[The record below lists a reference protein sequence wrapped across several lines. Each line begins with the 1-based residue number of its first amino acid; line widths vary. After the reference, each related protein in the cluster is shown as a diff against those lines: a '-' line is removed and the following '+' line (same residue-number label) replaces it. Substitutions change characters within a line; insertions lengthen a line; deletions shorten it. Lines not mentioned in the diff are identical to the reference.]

1 LLHVSSSGF
10 GGNTFYFGGPGM
22 QARQFRTQQRPTARA
37 GRGQQAQQGGGD
49 ASMLLQFLPLVI
61 LALFSLLSYAPSLF
75 TQQDPSYT
83 FAPSGNHREQKFTP
97 KNGVS
102 YYVNKPN
109 FNQHPFVTG
118 DSKSN
123 GGLSGFEKRV
133 ENTWKNH
140 LYADCERVREYQQR

>member
-1 LLHVSSSGF
+1 
-10 GGNTFYFGGPGM
+10 M
-22 QARQFRTQQRPTARA
+22 QARQFRTQQRPQQRRN
-37 GRGQQAQQGGGD
+37 GGGGQQQGAGD
-49 ASMLLQFLPLVI
+49 ASILLQFLPLII

-102 YYVNKPN
+102 YYVHKPS

-123 GGLSGFEKRV
+123 GGLQGFEKRV
-133 ENTWKNH
+133 ENSWKNH
-140 LYADCERVREYQQR
+140 LYGDCERVREYQQR